1 MNSVNHK
8 TIILLIITIIVHFY
22 IPLPFI
28 GFNFDKKRSHL
39 NRIYLA
45 LFTSFIIVLTDVIL
59 DKEEFTTKI
68 FYSWI
73 IMLILGISIFYYIIS
88 NQLFV
93 SEEDYLLTMRENHEI
108 DLHIAEAISKHE
120 HLGEKGK
127 IYTEH
132 IKKNR
137 IDELNH
143 LNELIK

>member
-22 IPLPFI
+22 LPLPFI
-28 GFNFDKKRSHL
+28 GFNFDKKRSYL

-45 LFTSFIIVLTDVIL
+45 TFTSFIIVLTDVIL

-68 FYSWI
+68 FYAWI
-73 IMLILGISIFYYIIS
+73 IVLILGISIFYYIIL
-88 NQLFV
+88 NQFFV

-108 DLHIAEAISKHE
+108 DLHIAEAISKHNS
-120 HLGEKGK
+120 LGEKVK
-127 IYTEH
+127 MYTEH

-137 IDELNH
+137 IDELKD